1 MSSRAIV
8 PIKISLT
15 EGDFYTLWAPK
26 WRQQG
31 TEWQALLGDDETV
44 LGFRTEAELLT
55 FIESDKPHD
64 LKDHPEWEEFNQGPA
79 NRVSPEERDTYDL
92 IGTPEF
98 LAGRPSHTNISAVA
112 RNFQMAE
119 VIASVTAAQQ
129 TSIFF
134 ASHSL
139 LRNASRGLDHF
150 SGEQGLQEWTA
161 IGRIVLTN
169 WQKVIDDL
177 DAQVRIVPSTE
188 FNEDTVTSA
197 ASKIST
203 AKQAAQEKREQLEQQ
218 RKEEKQAAD
227 PYDGSAWAAAGI
239 DPVKITIDAR
249 SVYTLRTYIGESPVF
264 LGKWGEIFTFPSSK
278 QLMRWIMENDDHDL
292 ARVSTWE
299 ELVTAANAGELEFI
313 VHPDNQY
320 TFNGIVRDITK
331 GPEAVDAQQ
340 MSSCYEICADAAD
353 WAGDDSINSYMLQHP
368 RFQDYLGYMLGSTET
383 AGYVPSKPFNDH
395 AEAWKG
401 LEEMLT
407 KRFSKF

>member
-31 TEWQALLGDDETV
+31 TEWKALLGDDDSV

-55 FIESDKPHD
+55 FIESNERHD
-64 LKDHPEWEEFNQGPA
+64 LIDHPEWEEFNKGA
-79 NRVSPEERDTYDL
+79 AHRVSPDKRDVYDL

-98 LAGRPSHTNISAVA
+98 LAGRPSHENISAVA

-119 VIASVTAAQQ
+119 VIATVTAAQH
-129 TSIFF
+129 TNIFF

-150 SGEQGLQEWTA
+150 AGEQGMQEWTA
-161 IGRIVLTN
+161 IGRIILTN
-169 WQKVIDDL
+169 WQGVIEDL
-177 DAQVRIVPSTE
+177 DDQVRIVSSSE
-188 FNEDTVTSA
+188 FDEETVTAA

-203 AKQAAQEKREQLEQQ
+203 AKQAAEDK
-218 RKEEKQAAD
+218 RKELEDKRKAQKEAAD

-239 DPVKITIDAR
+239 DPVKITIDSR
-249 SVYTLRTYIGESPVF
+249 SVYTLRTYLGQSPVF

-292 ARVSTWE
+292 AQVSTWE
-299 ELVTAANAGELEFI
+299 DLVTAANAGELEFM
-313 VHPDNQY
+313 VHSDNQY
-320 TFNGIVRDITK
+320 SFNGIVRDITK
-331 GPEAVDAQQ
+331 GPEAVDTEQ
-340 MSSCYEICADAAD
+340 MSRCYEVCADAAD
-353 WAGDDSINSYMLQHP
+353 WAGDDSINSFMLANP

-383 AGYVPSKPFNDH
+383 AGYVPSKPYNDH